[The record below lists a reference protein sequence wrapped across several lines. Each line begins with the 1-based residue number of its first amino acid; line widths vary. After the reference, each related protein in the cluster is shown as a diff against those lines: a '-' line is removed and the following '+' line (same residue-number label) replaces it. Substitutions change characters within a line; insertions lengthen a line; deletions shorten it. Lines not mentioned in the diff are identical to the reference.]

1 MRPESARASAEEFTG
16 RALLGLE
23 LATLAVGACQFAFA
37 SATVTRPLVAV
48 TGLVLLTL
56 GLLIVRIPP
65 LFQKHGTR
73 QYWIEIFVLLISVTL
88 LAFAS
93 GAAHSAALPLYLVPL
108 TASALAFGRWWMVV
122 LLSGLVVLLGYG
134 LGTVTPGIEVSS
146 ESFAALMITQ
156 FAPGIAVAIVIS
168 VFMQKMHGAVQKITD
183 LASVDALTGLLNV
196 RAFDEVLQ
204 MEHRRAERSGRHYS
218 LLVVDVDNLAQINES
233 LGHDAGNQILIAV
246 AAAIDRS
253 IRNSDAAARLGGDE
267 FIVLLTEADAVM
279 GATIGQRIRN
289 NVYSSTV
296 SVANR
301 LIRANV
307 NVGAATFPGDHL
319 YPKELMILADQRMR
333 QDRELRRPPATA

>member
-1 MRPESARASAEEFTG
+1 MRSGNARSSAEEFSN

-23 LATLAVGACQFAFA
+23 LATLAVGAFLFAFVP
-37 SATVTRPLVAV
+37 SIVTRPMVAV
-48 TGLVLLTL
+48 IGLVLMTL
-56 GLLIVRIPP
+56 GMLVVRVLPAFRRQPSGIT
-65 LFQKHGTR
+65 LFA
-73 QYWIEIFVLLISVTL
+73 L
-88 LAFAS
+88 AS
-93 GAAHSAALPLYLVPL
+93 GAAQSPILTLYLVPL
-108 TASALAFGRWWMVV
+108 TAAALAFGRWWIVL
-122 LLSGLVVLLGYG
+122 LLSGVIVLVGYMLG
-134 LGTVTPGIEVSS
+134 LSTPGLDVSH
-146 ESFAALMITQ
+146 ELYAALLAAE
-156 FAPGIAVAIVIS
+156 FAPSVAVAL
-168 VFMQKMHGAVQKITD
+168 VFSLFVQRMQGAVQKISD
-183 LASVDALTGLLNV
+183 LASVDALTGLLNL

-204 MEHRRAERSGRHYS
+204 MEHRGAERFGRHYT
-218 LLVVDVDNLAQINES
+218 LLVVDVENLAQINDT

-267 FIVLLTEADAVM
+267 FIVLLTDADAVM

-319 YPKELMILADQRMR
+319 HPKELMILADQRMR
-333 QDRELRRPPATA
+333 HDRELRRPPES

>member
-1 MRPESARASAEEFTG
+1 MRSGSARSSAEDFSSK
-16 RALLGLE
+16 ALLGLE
-23 LATLAVGACQFAFA
+23 LATLAVGAFLFAFA
-37 SATVTRPLVAV
+37 PTIVTRPMIAVA
-48 TGLVLLTL
+48 GLVLLTL
-56 GLLIVRIPP
+56 GILVVRLLPVFRRRPAGGHWTEIVVLIVGI
-65 LFQKHGTR
+65 
-73 QYWIEIFVLLISVTL
+73 TL

-93 GAAHSAALPLYLVPL
+93 GAGRSPVLTLYLIPL
-108 TASALAFGRWWMVV
+108 TAVALTFGRWWIVLLVSGAVV
-122 LLSGLVVLLGYG
+122 LVGYLLG
-134 LGTVTPGIEVSS
+134 LSTPGLEVAN
-146 ESFAALMITQ
+146 ESFAALLAAE
-156 FAPGIAVAIVIS
+156 FAPAVAVALVLS
-168 VFMQKMHGAVQKITD
+168 LFVQRMHGAVQKIND
-183 LASVDALTGLLNV
+183 LASVDTLTGLLNL

-204 MEHRRAERSGRHYS
+204 MEHHRAERSGRHYT
-218 LLVVDVDNLAQINES
+218 LLVVDVDNLAQINET

-333 QDRELRRPPATA
+333 QDRELRRPPG

>member
-1 MRPESARASAEEFTG
+1 MRSESSPSSAEGFTG

-23 LATLAVGACQFAFA
+23 LAALAVGAFQFAFA
-37 SATVTRPLVAV
+37 SATVERPLVAV
-48 TGLVLLTL
+48 AALVLLTL
-56 GLLIVRIPP
+56 GTLIVRVLPICRSHP
-65 LFQKHGTR
+65 TR
-73 QYWIEIFVLLISVTL
+73 RYWIETIVLIVCVTL

-93 GAAHSAALPLYLVPL
+93 GAAHSAALTLYLFPL
-108 TASALAFGRWWMVV
+108 TAGALAFGRWWIVV
-122 LLSGLVVLLGYG
+122 LLSGLVVVLGYG
-134 LGTVTPGIEVSS
+134 LGALTPGLDVGTEA
-146 ESFAALMITQ
+146 FAALLTAQ
-156 FAPGIAVAIVIS
+156 FAPQFAVAIVFSLFI
-168 VFMQKMHGAVQKITD
+168 QKMQGAVQKIND
-183 LASVDALTGLLNV
+183 LASIDALTGLLNV

-204 MEHRRAERSGRHYS
+204 MEHRRAERFGRHYT
-218 LLVVDVDNLAQINES
+218 LLVVDVENLSQINET

-246 AAAIDRS
+246 AAALDRS

-267 FIVLLTEADAVM
+267 FIVLLTEADAVT

-333 QDRELRRPPATA
+333 QDRELRRPPT